1 MSHIYDAL
9 QKSKG
14 RKPPAAPGEGPA
26 QGGEGE
32 GPPQDPPRHPT
43 PPRGFDPNGHLDGGL
58 LGKPNV
64 EFLKELDNLRD
75 NVEVILSRNKRR
87 VISFAA
93 SLPGEGS
100 STLALH
106 FAFLL
111 ARVAEKR
118 VLLVDADMAR
128 SNTNLTSVVGE
139 QDGLTELLRDGLSL
153 DEVILA
159 TEEPNLHFLPA
170 GQDHVRYVEA
180 VSTGRLR
187 KLFEELGELYDT
199 VVVDNAPI
207 LEHPEAPLIGA
218 ASDGV
223 LLVVRAHE
231 TRREL
236 VQRAMAELNFSRCR
250 ILGTILNARKE
261 SLPGFL
267 RDRV

>member
-1 MSHIYDAL
+1 
-9 QKSKG
+9 
-14 RKPPAAPGEGPA
+14 
-26 QGGEGE
+26 
-32 GPPQDPPRHPT
+32 
-43 PPRGFDPNGHLDGGL
+43 
-58 LGKPNV
+58 V